1 MFRPVSGS
9 KATLSRLGAIFIE
22 FFDHVTPLSVERMTD
37 IHSPRDLSAF
47 LWMKNSSKKSS
58 RSPFFATR
66 IWLPIVP
73 LNSLRS

>member
-1 MFRPVSGS
+1 MLRPVSGS
-9 KATLSRLGAIFIE
+9 KATRSRLGAIIVDR
-22 FFDHVTPLSVERMTD
+22 FDHVTPLSVDRITD
-37 IHSPRDLSAF
+37 IHSPRAPFAF

-58 RSPFFATR
+58 RSPFLATT